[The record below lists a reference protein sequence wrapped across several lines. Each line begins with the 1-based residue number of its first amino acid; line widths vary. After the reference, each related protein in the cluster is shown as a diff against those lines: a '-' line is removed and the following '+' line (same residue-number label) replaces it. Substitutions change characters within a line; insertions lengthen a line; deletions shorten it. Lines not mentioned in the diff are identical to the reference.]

1 MPDMEKLAQVQMLSN
16 LLSTMPPQQGQTK
29 RIPFPKGKA
38 QQWASELVNDYG
50 VRVHVDLA
58 ARTQLP
64 DGVEVLGG
72 EPRRVDDVVGDVPR
86 LLALLRSFPNMPSL
100 VALADEVEGALGDPE
115 KERAAI
121 DAIRTNYPDIMK
133 TAKLLQERAEAER
146 VKAEAQGGAG

>member
-16 LLSTMPPQQGQTK
+16 LLSTMPPQQGQNK

-121 DAIRTNYPDIMK
+121 DSIRTNYPDIMK

-146 VKAEAQGGAG
+146 AKAQDGAG